1 LLITKRLKV
10 ESATVVS
17 YYEFWSEAK
26 DSQDLAENTLM
37 KSINTNNIGDTIR
50 IRKPPR
56 VFTNEKGD
64 TIWMSEVEPV
74 ELEMELDR
82 VVSTDP
88 YDSGQ
93 SVSY

>member
-1 LLITKRLKV
+1 M
-10 ESATVVS
+10 S

-37 KSINTNNIGDTIR
+37 KNINTNNIGDTIR

-74 ELEMELDR
+74 ELEIELDR
-82 VVSTDP
+82 VVSTNP

>member
-1 LLITKRLKV
+1 
-10 ESATVVS
+10 VS

-26 DSQDLAENTLM
+26 DSQDLAENSLM

-74 ELEMELDR
+74 ELEIELDR

>member
-1 LLITKRLKV
+1 M
-10 ESATVVS
+10 S

-26 DSQDLAENTLM
+26 DSQGLAENTFM
-37 KSINTNNIGDTIR
+37 KSINTNNLGDTIR

-74 ELEMELDR
+74 ELEIELDR

>member
-1 LLITKRLKV
+1 M
-10 ESATVVS
+10 SC
-17 YYEFWSEAK
+17 YEFWSEAK
-26 DSQDLAENTLM
+26 DPQGLAENTFM

-74 ELEMELDR
+74 ELEIELDR

>member
-1 LLITKRLKV
+1 
-10 ESATVVS
+10 VS

-74 ELEMELDR
+74 ELEIELDR
-82 VVSTDP
+82 FVSTDP

>member
-1 LLITKRLKV
+1 M
-10 ESATVVS
+10 ES
-17 YYEFWSEAK
+17 
-26 DSQDLAENTLM
+26 M
-37 KSINTNNIGDTIR
+37 KTNNIGDTIR

-74 ELEMELDR
+74 ELEIELDR

>member
-1 LLITKRLKV
+1 M
-10 ESATVVS
+10 S

-74 ELEMELDR
+74 ELEIELDR

>member
-1 LLITKRLKV
+1 VL
-10 ESATVVS
+10 

-74 ELEMELDR
+74 ELEIELDR

>member
-1 LLITKRLKV
+1 
-10 ESATVVS
+10 VS

-74 ELEMELDR
+74 ELEIELDR